1 MYVLFYILTIR
12 TELADLSEKHANMT
26 IADEGTIREY
36 YETRKQI
43 DTFAEDVQFVMSHP
57 NHSLQF
63 YQPGR
68 VVYIKFKNLDFGWGV
83 VVNYKERKFQNQQN
97 QQNQTQEPAIDHH
110 RYVLDVLLKVPDG
123 TSVGT
128 KTFQDLPSGV
138 VPSVEG
144 QKTRVEVIPV
154 MLNCVQRIG
163 HMRVHLPK
171 DLKST
176 DSRNSIKKTL
186 NEVQKRF
193 PDGIPTIDPIE
204 QMNIDDEGFKKNLR
218 VSFFFVKPS
227 FYTTIAV
234 ILTILD

>member
-1 MYVLFYILTIR
+1 
-12 TELADLSEKHANMT
+12 MT

-63 YQPGR
+63 FQPGR
-68 VVYIKFKNLDFGWGV
+68 FVHIKHKNLDFGWGV

-97 QQNQTQEPAIDHH
+97 QPQEPAIDHH

-138 VPSVEG
+138 VPAVEG
-144 QKTRVEVIPV
+144 EKSRVEVIPV

-176 DSRNSIKKTL
+176 DARNSIKKTM

-193 PDGIPTIDPIE
+193 PDGIPIIDPIE

-218 VSFFFVKPS
+218 VSFIYVS
-227 FYTTIAV
+227 QGQIG
-234 ILTILD
+234 ILTRNLENRSS